1 MVSGNGS
8 KTMKTFGQLFV
19 GGVATILLLKLLA
32 TLLLPMV
39 AVIVGFLGL
48 MAKLALITAGL
59 LVVLAVLRRRSRV
72 AQRA

>member
-1 MVSGNGS
+1 
-8 KTMKTFGQLFV
+8 MKTFGQLFV